1 MIVQLGVRARVHA
14 CVCVCVRNLNPSRHT
29 GWHISFP
36 AVCSYPLSF
45 LCRSEVEL
53 QNKTNWS
60 WFRFQA
66 EENQFDA
73 SSHSVV
79 VTLSTKKKKNSR
91 NVLELN
97 LITRCSENTGISSSF
112 KNKLDCLDVYERT
125 NWVCGLKNPF
135 LMSFLGS
142 NTNLMMS

>member
-1 MIVQLGVRARVHA
+1 MIVQLGV
-14 CVCVCVRNLNPSRHT
+14 CVCVCNLKPSRRT

-66 EENQFDA
+66 QENQFDA

-79 VTLSTKKKKNSR
+79 IILSTKKNSL
-91 NVLELN
+91 NALELN
-97 LITRCSENTGISSSF
+97 LITRCSENTWQSS
-112 KNKLDCLDVYERT
+112 K
-125 NWVCGLKNPF
+125 
-135 LMSFLGS
+135 
-142 NTNLMMS
+142 